1 MWSNKM
7 RQDWFSAVVLQHFY
21 HYFSKLSSLRAP
33 ITRHRTGS
41 CQEAG
46 VDWVLKGKYNKGRKT
61 EKRGNQRG
69 REPRQG
75 ETCQRGK
82 RTEPARQDCLA
93 EGERENESEG
103 DRAEREGREWR
114 PSRSRAWNM
123 TDVIVLYVSPIWWEV
138 RGPKLSWLSQP
149 VM

>member
-61 EKRGNQRG
+61 EKRGNQRR

-103 DRAEREGREWR
+103 DRAEREGRE
-114 PSRSRAWNM
+114 
-123 TDVIVLYVSPIWWEV
+123 
-138 RGPKLSWLSQP
+138 
-149 VM
+149 